1 MQKPYYEMSKPE
13 LVGMMTTFASVA
25 AANTGALGLDPA
37 EVTAI
42 NTQKTD
48 YTTAFNDQLAAQAAA
63 SGTVA
68 ACDQEKADTIALL
81 SRYNAEFKAN
91 PAVSDELIAQLGLP
105 PRNQGGGSI
114 PVYVPTN
121 LSALGC
127 SNGVNSLRWE
137 ANGNA
142 QGTTYL
148 IECAYDG
155 TQDWEI
161 VDASTVLR
169 YDHEDQTPGRPV
181 EYRVSAK
188 RSSVRSA
195 PSNTAS
201 IYSGGGSSSLTLQAA

>member
-1 MQKPYYEMSKPE
+1 MQKPYYDMSKPE
-13 LVGMMTTFASVA
+13 LVGMVTTFASVA
-25 AANTGALGLDPA
+25 AANASQLSLDPA
-37 EVTAI
+37 EITGI

-48 YTTAFNDQLAAQAAA
+48 FTNAVNDQLAAQAASA
-63 SGTVA
+63 GAVA
-68 ACDQEKADTIALL
+68 AANQEKADTVALL
-81 SRYNAEFKAN
+81 SQYNAEFKAN

-105 PRNQGGGSI
+105 PRNHGGGSI
-114 PVYVPTN
+114 PVYVPAN

-127 SNGVNSLRWE
+127 SNGVNALRWE

-161 VDASTVLR
+161 VDASTVLK
-169 YDHEDQTPGRPV
+169 YDHEGQTPGRPA

-188 RSSVRSA
+188 RSSDRSA

-201 IYSGGGSSSLTLQAA
+201 IYSGGGGSALTLRAA